1 MPYKIQNLAAFKRAC
16 AEFLSLREK
25 VSVRSRKHRVK
36 FFPDAEGVYYYRENR
51 GHLVEVLQNASNVK
65 TIIAHEYVHAWQ
77 QENGM
82 GLDKKAHGLRFQ
94 EKAAELKA
102 YLVVKGY
109 AIGPIFRAGV
119 DL

>member
-1 MPYKIQNLAAFKRAC
+1 MAYKILNLTAFKRDC
-16 AEFLSLREK
+16 AQFLKLREK

-36 FFPDAEGVYYYRENR
+36 FFPDAEGVYYYREDR

-82 GLDKKAHGLRFQ
+82 GLDKVAHGLRFQ
-94 EKAAELKA
+94 EKAAELRA
-102 YLVVKGY
+102 YLVAKGY
-109 AIGPIFRAGV
+109 AIGSIFRKGV

>member
-1 MPYKIQNLAAFKRAC
+1 MPYKIPNLAAFKRAC
-16 AEFLSLREK
+16 AEFLNLREK
-25 VSVRSRKHRVK
+25 LSVRSRKHRVK

-65 TIIAHEYVHAWQ
+65 TIIAHECVHAWQ

-82 GLDKKAHGLRFQ
+82 GLAKKAHGLRFQ
-94 EKAAELKA
+94 EKAAELRA
-102 YLVVKGY
+102 YLVAKGY
-109 AIGPIFRAGV
+109 AIGPIFREGA